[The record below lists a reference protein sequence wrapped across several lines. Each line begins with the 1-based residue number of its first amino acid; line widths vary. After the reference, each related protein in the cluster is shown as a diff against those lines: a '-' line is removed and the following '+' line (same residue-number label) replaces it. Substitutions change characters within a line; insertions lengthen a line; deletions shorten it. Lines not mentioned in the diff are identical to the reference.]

1 MGFVTRWG
9 VVALVMVAA
18 GCGADA
24 PQRTLSAGDLRR
36 ITTVGPTTPGWSWPQ
51 APIPADSPPPYESP
65 LAKETPSATIPD
77 PVEVTYDDQIAG
89 AGGVVADDGSRWQDE
104 QKLGVSYASLLNSA
118 TGAQTALAAQRTFA
132 HGWAERTVGGGQFT
146 DIPIEGLGDEA
157 WRILSDFP
165 GGQEV
170 TYGWRRAS
178 LVMQVHIQCIFRS
191 CPSDISL
198 AARAWVDAIDKEAV
212 DAIDNG
218 ARTSP

>member
-1 MGFVTRWG
+1 MRFITRWG

-24 PQRTLSAGDLRR
+24 PEKTLSAGDLRR
-36 ITTVGPTTPGWSWPQ
+36 IATVRPTTPGWSWPQ
-51 APIPADSPPPYESP
+51 APIPADTPPPYESP
-65 LAKETPSATIPD
+65 LVNETPTATIPD
-77 PVEVTYDDQIAG
+77 PLEVAYDEQMTG

-104 QKLGVSYASLLNSA
+104 QKLGVFYESLLKSP
-118 TGAQTALAAQRTFA
+118 TGAGTALAAERIYA

-146 DIPIEGLGDEA
+146 DVPIEGLGDDA
-157 WRILSDFP
+157 WRVQSDFP

-178 LVMQVHIQCIFRS
+178 LVMQVHIQCIRQN